1 MERRVYRY
9 ETVGS
14 TNTELTELIRQGAA
28 EGTVVLARQQTAGR
42 GRMGRSF
49 QSPAG
54 LGLYGSVLLPE
65 QSGGCSSHPGAGGH
79 GGAPCHPPQLRP
91 VLRHQVAQRSGAV
104 GPEGLR
110 HSGGG
115 SAGTGGQPVGRRGH
129 RHQRL
134 PAAGGFP
141 AGAAGRRRHRCP

>member
-14 TNTELTELIRQGAA
+14 TNTELMALARQGAA

-49 QSPAG
+49 GPGAVRIG
-54 LGLYGSVLLPE
+54 AAAE

-79 GGAPCHPPQLRP
+79 GGAPCHPPQLRS
-91 VLRHQVAQRSGAV
+91 VLRHQVA
-104 GPEGLR
+104 
-110 HSGGG
+110 
-115 SAGTGGQPVGRRGH
+115 
-129 RHQRL
+129 
-134 PAAGGFP
+134 
-141 AGAAGRRRHRCP
+141 